1 MPRRHRGFTLIE
13 LLVVIAI
20 IAVLIAL
27 LLPAVQQ
34 AREAARR
41 TQCKNNLKQIGLAM
55 HNYHDN
61 FNQFP
66 AGLYYTGVTNAA
78 GAAADG
84 QTFILNHTGW
94 SMILPY
100 IDQGN
105 LYNQFNFAHA
115 SNDARDAAN
124 GLPVMGTF
132 VPNRNWGKE
141 MLQVYL
147 CPSATEVFKVTYQ
160 GGDPMF
166 WTEEAAP
173 NCYMLAGGG
182 LGEGYRS
189 WPVYGGAMTGLPDG
203 TTVNL
208 QGAFGNNKSA
218 SIRDFT
224 DGTTN
229 SVMVYEST
237 LRKVYT
243 VYGPVWGQGRHI
255 AVYGGPLPDGNPG
268 SLTNCLFKINANPE
282 KCGLTG
288 LTRPWARTPS
298 SEHVGGCHVLLG
310 DGSCRFMSE
319 NIDYIT
325 YCLTSFIK
333 DGRVVGEF

>member
-1 MPRRHRGFTLIE
+1 
-13 LLVVIAI
+13 
-20 IAVLIAL
+20 
-27 LLPAVQQ
+27 
-34 AREAARR
+34 
-41 TQCKNNLKQIGLAM
+41 
-55 HNYHDN
+55 
-61 FNQFP
+61 
-66 AGLYYTGVTNAA
+66 
-78 GAAADG
+78 
-84 QTFILNHTGW
+84 
-94 SMILPY
+94 
-100 IDQGN
+100 
-105 LYNQFNFAHA
+105 
-115 SNDARDAAN
+115 
-124 GLPVMGTF
+124 
-132 VPNRNWGKE
+132 
-141 MLQVYL
+141 
-147 CPSATEVFKVTYQ
+147 
-160 GGDPMF
+160 
-166 WTEEAAP
+166 
-173 NCYMLAGGG
+173 
-182 LGEGYRS
+182 
-189 WPVYGGAMTGLPDG
+189 VYGGSLTGLPDG

-282 KCGLTG
+282 RCGLTG

-310 DGSCRFMSE
+310 DGSARFMSE
-319 NIDYIT
+319 NIDYIA

-333 DGRVVGEF
+333 DGRVTSEF